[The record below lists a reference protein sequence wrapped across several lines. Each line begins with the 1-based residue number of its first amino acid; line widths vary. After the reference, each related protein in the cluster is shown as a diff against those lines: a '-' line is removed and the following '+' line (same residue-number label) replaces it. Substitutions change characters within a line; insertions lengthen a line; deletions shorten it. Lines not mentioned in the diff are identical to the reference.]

1 MSSPLSMSVKR
12 LGQILKDGAED
23 QVGESERRLQTASD
37 NYWPLIR
44 ELLVTEFRFD
54 RSYETALKMF
64 SADKARFAAVDGS
77 EDQKLLGGLAVFW
90 AGSYAATGSI
100 TFHKDQKPEVEYDT
114 GFVERGQGLASCVPI
129 YIDALPE
136 VDPQSTSQKGRQQ
149 PTISGPM
156 TEESTVDNSTIAD
169 WIMLFSEIYLA
180 YQLAKTKEYKII
192 LLDRSL
198 SGTLSNLVY
207 DTAKRPLWKRQCAI
221 FGLEIDNVPI
231 DEQDLAYGR
240 YRTPKLDGSLP
251 PRGDY
256 LRYSTVF
263 LLQKSN
269 KPLSVSEIANELN
282 YNAEDQITRLTRF
295 IKKSTQEG
303 YLQESDGKY
312 SANPRYSMTW
322 NRLRKLVELFGVRFF
337 ASSKGNPLRI
347 SDGAETR
354 WVTTLDLAF
363 LCLFAFNLLIEESQ
377 GNRILLLG
385 ITKDTTA
392 RDLISHLI
400 PVSLNQGIWTQRVK
414 HVATTDRMLLQ
425 AISMFHHNEL
435 PIPWAT
441 LEYDTAFQTIVPDFQ
456 HRMTYVSGAISN
468 RIILEQRFVKSYIQL
483 DKAKSDDQFRSNV
496 LFIDRLYHDTENAP
510 TLKLKHEY
518 GSTTEEMHPVLWDSK
533 LLANHVQELAMVTL
547 KAMTQQSIPEIFGH
561 NKPLYIADKIVKEQ
575 RDRAAEIVKATGH
588 WLVTHPKLRKF
599 SFYMNTFRARRS
611 EVESARRA

>member
-1 MSSPLSMSVKR
+1 
-12 LGQILKDGAED
+12 
-23 QVGESERRLQTASD
+23 
-37 NYWPLIR
+37 
-44 ELLVTEFRFD
+44 
-54 RSYETALKMF
+54 
-64 SADKARFAAVDGS
+64 
-77 EDQKLLGGLAVFW
+77 
-90 AGSYAATGSI
+90 
-100 TFHKDQKPEVEYDT
+100 
-114 GFVERGQGLASCVPI
+114 VPI
-129 YIDALPE
+129 YVDALPE
-136 VDPQSTSQKGRQQ
+136 VDPQSTSQKGKQQ
-149 PTISGPM
+149 LTISGPI

-198 SGTLSNLVY
+198 SGTLSSLIY
-207 DTAKRPLWKRQCAI
+207 DTAKRPLWNRQCAI
-221 FGLEIDNVPI
+221 FGLELDNVPI

-240 YRTPKLDGSLP
+240 YHTPKLDCSLP

-256 LRYSTVF
+256 LRYSTIL
-263 LLQKSN
+263 LLQKKN
-269 KPLSVSEIANELN
+269 KPMSVSEIANELN
-282 YNAEDQITRLTRF
+282 YNAADQITRLTRF
-295 IKKSTQEG
+295 IKKSAQEG

-312 SANPRYSMTW
+312 SANPRYAMTW
-322 NRLRKLVELFGVRFF
+322 SRLRKLVELFGVRFF
-337 ASSKGNPLRI
+337 ANSTGNPLRI
-347 SDGAETR
+347 SDGAESR
-354 WVTTLDLAF
+354 WMTTLDLAF

-377 GNRILLLG
+377 ANHILLLG

-400 PVSLNQGIWTQRVK
+400 PVSLNQGIWTQQVK

-425 AISMFHHNEL
+425 AISMFHHNEVA
-435 PIPWAT
+435 IPWAT

-456 HRMTYVSGAISN
+456 HRKTYVSGAITN

-518 GSTTEEMHPVLWDSK
+518 ASTTEEVDPVLWNSK
-533 LLANHVQELAMVTL
+533 LSPNHVQELSMVTL

-561 NKPLYIADKIVKEQ
+561 NKPLYIADKIVKAQ
-575 RDRAAEIVKATGH
+575 RDRASEIVKATGH
-588 WLVTHPKLRKF
+588 WLVIHPKLRKF

-611 EVESARRA
+611 EVENARRA